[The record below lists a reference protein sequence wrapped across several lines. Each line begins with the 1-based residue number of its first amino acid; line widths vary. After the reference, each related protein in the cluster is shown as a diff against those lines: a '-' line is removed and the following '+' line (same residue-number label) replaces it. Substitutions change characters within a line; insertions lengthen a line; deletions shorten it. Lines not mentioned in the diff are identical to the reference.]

1 MYDEEIVV
9 KKKVDHSKF
18 KVVVLD
24 KNFNAEFLFGK
35 VEKVGE
41 LHVSESVRTATI
53 FVGEA
58 QSTRF
63 GTKNWYA
70 LAITAGNLIYAIS
83 KGSASKDAAE
93 LVVKQTLSASGDNPF
108 YYAAKALWKDNTKN
122 ELALKKGKLVA

>member
-1 MYDEEIVV
+1 MMDDEIIV
-9 KKKVDHSKF
+9 KKKIDHSKF

-24 KNFNAEFLFGK
+24 KNFNAEFQFSN

-41 LHVSESVRTATI
+41 IHVSESVRTATI

-58 QSTRF
+58 QSTRY
-63 GTKNWYA
+63 GTKSWYA

-83 KGSASKDAAE
+83 KGSTTKDGAE

-108 YYAAKALWKDNTKN
+108 YYTAKALWKDNTKN
-122 ELALKKGKLVA
+122 ELALKKGKLV